1 MATLVACNTSDGR
14 TFYVNVDNAI
24 HLHATDDGGTAIRF
38 IGDVFFAVTTPIA
51 VFLDRKA
58 LRKS

>member
-14 TFYVNVDNAI
+14 AFYVNVDNVM

-38 IGDVFFAVTTPIA
+38 IGDVFFAVTTPISA
-51 VFLDRKA
+51 FLQHKA
-58 LRKS
+58 PRKS